1 MTLPENAGLR
11 PLVGTRL
18 GPNSARILR
27 RSFRG
32 FTCYALVPWALLVPG
47 SGHFRALLRGTVQH
61 PQWQR
66 SPPGGEE
73 DADAGNKICAAE
85 FGAGLWL
92 VTAKEPRGRS
102 ICHAPMEIV
111 FLPSASR

>member
-11 PLVGTRL
+11 PSLEL
-18 GPNSARILR
+18 GWDQTPRGSCEGL
-27 RSFRG
+27 SG